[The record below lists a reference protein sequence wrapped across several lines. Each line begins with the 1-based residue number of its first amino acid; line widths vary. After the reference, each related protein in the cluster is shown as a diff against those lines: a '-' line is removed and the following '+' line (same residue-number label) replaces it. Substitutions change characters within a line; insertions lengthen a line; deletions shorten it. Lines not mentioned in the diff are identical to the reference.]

1 MTDDDWPKHRL
12 AELHAAAPAKR
23 KKTEPFAMV
32 KLGVAAKAF
41 AAVNCQKAL
50 VYVWLVH
57 HARMTGK
64 NTVAVPNGA
73 LAKYGV
79 SRKLKYL
86 ALRQYEAAGVITV
99 EWRPR
104 KTPLA
109 TLLPS

>member
-1 MTDDDWPKHRL
+1 MTDDDWPQRRL
-12 AELHAAAPAKR
+12 AELKAAAPTNL

-32 KLGVAAKAF
+32 KLSAAAKAF
-41 AAVNCQKAL
+41 AAVNCPKAL
-50 VYVWLVH
+50 VYLWLVH
-57 HARMTGK
+57 QARRTGTY
-64 NTVAVPNGA
+64 TVAVPNGA

-99 EWRPR
+99 ERRPR

-109 TLLPS
+109 TLLHW